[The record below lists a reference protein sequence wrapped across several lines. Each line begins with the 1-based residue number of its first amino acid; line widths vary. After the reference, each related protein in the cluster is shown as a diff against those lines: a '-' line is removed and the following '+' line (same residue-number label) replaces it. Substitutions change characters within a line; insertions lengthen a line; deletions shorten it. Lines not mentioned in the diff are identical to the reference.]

1 MINDKDESLENLIEE
16 EISSLNI
23 CLICGYQKNKRNYG
37 VFTCSSCKVFFR
49 RNADLDLV
57 F

>member
-1 MINDKDESLENLIEE
+1 MINDKDEFLENLIEE
-16 EISSLNI
+16 EIPSLNI